1 MRYGHFDDDRRE
13 YVISR
18 PDTPLP
24 WINYLGLEE
33 YFGIIS
39 NTAGGYSFYRDARLR
54 RVSRYRYNNAPFDLG
69 GRYIYLRDDA
79 TGESWSPSWQ
89 PTQSALDDYE
99 CRHGLS
105 YTTIASTHRGV
116 RAETLYCVP
125 LGETLEVWRLRLTN
139 LTGERRPLSVFSS
152 VEFCLWDAQDDA
164 TNFQRNFS
172 TGEVEVE
179 GSVIYHKTEY
189 RERRN
194 HFAYFA
200 CSEPLAGFDTARDAF
215 LGPYRGFDRP
225 IAVERGSAGN
235 SIAHG
240 WAPHGSHHVRL
251 ELGPHE
257 EREVVFVLGYHENPV
272 AEKFDPPGSQVI
284 SKRTVM
290 PVIERW
296 LRPETVEEGLRGLRA
311 RWDELLSHVEVSTP
325 DQHTDRMVNTWNPY
339 QCMVTFNLQ
348 PVDVVLRVRHRPGHG
363 VPRLQPGP
371 ARLRPHDPGAG
382 PRSGSSTSPPP
393 S

>member
-1 MRYGHFDDDRRE
+1 
-13 YVISR
+13 
-18 PDTPLP
+18 
-24 WINYLGLEE
+24 
-33 YFGIIS
+33 
-39 NTAGGYSFYRDARLR
+39 
-54 RVSRYRYNNAPFDLG
+54 YNNAPFDLG

-89 PTQSALDDYE
+89 PTQSALDAYE

-105 YTTIASTHRGV
+105 YTSIAATHGGV

-125 LGETLEVWRLRLTN
+125 LGQTLEVWRLRLAN

-152 VEFCLWDAQDDA
+152 VEFCLWDAQDDG

-194 HFAYFA
+194 HFAFFA
-200 CSEPLAGFDTARDAF
+200 CSETLAGFDTAREAF

-235 SIAHG
+235 SMAHG

-251 ELGPHE
+251 ELGPRE
-257 EREVVFVLGYHENPV
+257 EREIIFVLGYSENPV

-284 SKRTVM
+284 NKRTVR
-290 PVIERW
+290 PVIDHS
-296 LRPETVEEGLRGLRA
+296 L
-311 RWDELLSHVEVSTP
+311 
-325 DQHTDRMVNTWNPY
+325 QHANGMVNAWNAY
-339 QCMVTFNLQ
+339 QCMVTFTLS
-348 PVDVVLRVRHRPGHG
+348 R
-363 VPRLQPGP
+363 
-371 ARLRPHDPGAG
+371 
-382 PRSGSSTSPPP
+382 STSFYESGIGRGMGFRDSNQDLLGFVQMIPERARQRILDIAATQLSTGGAYHQYQPLTKRGNNDIG
-393 S
+393 SGFN